1 MPAARWSIGLVVL
14 LALILASARE
24 ARACSCAGSGP
35 PCQSVFQADAIFA
48 GTVRGITALPDD
60 DLPPPP
66 PGSTRIP
73 RALRVDF
80 ADVQVYRGQDAT
92 TSVLTAGS
100 GAACGYQF
108 KQGERYLVYATRQ
121 VDGKE
126 LVTGICSRTRLLA
139 EASEDLGFL
148 QTLSSSRGTG
158 ARVYGTITHWERNL
172 STGEPKKY
180 GPVRD
185 VFVSVV
191 GPAGTFSASTDDRG
205 QYQVTVPPGK
215 YEIRVLP
222 SAEYVARYLHQSVEV
237 GDVRACAVADFSMQF
252 DGRIRGLVR
261 QSTGEPAA
269 NVTVQ
274 VMAAEDVG
282 RSGNIQTLN
291 TQSDAGGSF
300 EFLDVSPGRYVVG
313 VDLKRG
319 MDPKVVFPPTFHP
332 GTPNHSLA
340 TIVQL
345 EGGQHRDL
353 EPMTLPQG
361 RRSQRLTGTV
371 VYEDGRP
378 AAGVF
383 ISLRDGIEK
392 WRQVAVGTK
401 TRLDGTFSFT
411 VYEGLSYIASASQW
425 DEENR
430 RQIGCDFGP
439 FVVSQ
444 EMEPVKVVMFPRR

>member
-1 MPAARWSIGLVVL
+1 
-14 LALILASARE
+14 
-24 ARACSCAGSGP
+24 
-35 PCQSVFQADAIFA
+35 
-48 GTVRGITALPDD
+48 
-60 DLPPPP
+60 
-66 PGSTRIP
+66 
-73 RALRVDF
+73 
-80 ADVQVYRGQDAT
+80 
-92 TSVLTAGS
+92 
-100 GAACGYQF
+100 
-108 KQGERYLVYATRQ
+108 
-121 VDGKE
+121 
-126 LVTGICSRTRLLA
+126 
-139 EASEDLGFL
+139 
-148 QTLSSSRGTG
+148 
-158 ARVYGTITHWERNL
+158 
-172 STGEPKKY
+172 
-180 GPVRD
+180 
-185 VFVSVV
+185 
-191 GPAGTFSASTDDRG
+191 
-205 QYQVTVPPGK
+205 
-215 YEIRVLP
+215 
-222 SAEYVARYLHQSVEV
+222 V

-430 RQIGCDFGP
+430 RQIGGDFGP